1 MTWKDRD
8 KRKASFEK
16 FSNIQSQSHKNN
28 YTPHIENDAENPKNA
43 ITLTEYFDLH
53 NDPNDLCMIRTIVF
67 EYDVWFAGVDIVRV
81 FYDSYYAGDVIR
93 RVLTQ
98 SEYML
103 LPLSK
108 VPRNLPEWSKT
119 PQLYIVNQ
127 TGARKLFKHLMRN
140 TRDIRDVQPMHAA
153 VECFIYNAKKI
164 ISNLH
169 GESVFKNPDH
179 KAETKAVI
187 TFEDLATQS
196 QNTPLPTHHTE
207 TIHPNAKA
215 IRLCNRCNS
224 ETTNPEAKFCWKCGA
239 EIKTPEQRLI
249 DELQSICSLSQH
261 VPATAR
267 DKFIRTINSAV
278 AYIKGDEANYTE
290 E

>member
-127 TGARKLFKHLMRN
+127 TGARKLFKYLMRN

-169 GESVFKNPDH
+169 GESVLK
-179 KAETKAVI
+179 T
-187 TFEDLATQS
+187 L
-196 QNTPLPTHHTE
+196 
-207 TIHPNAKA
+207 
-215 IRLCNRCNS
+215 
-224 ETTNPEAKFCWKCGA
+224 TTNPRLRLKIWLHSPKTHHFPRAIRRQYIQTRKQFDYATDVIPKPPIPKQSSVGNA
-239 EIKTPEQRLI
+239 EQKSKHR
-249 DELQSICSLSQH
+249 
-261 VPATAR
+261 
-267 DKFIRTINSAV
+267 NS
-278 AYIKGDEANYTE
+278 G
-290 E
+290 